1 MTTQSSEYQNA
12 AVQSASPTQLVCML
26 YDTLV
31 RDMNRAILAIEA
43 GNIEERAAEVK
54 HALLVLQQLEAFLD
68 MEKGGEPAANLSRF
82 YAVLRNNI
90 MKAHAEVDA
99 ERFRNQIALI
109 LWVRSAWEQ
118 VEGPGSQSPDRGGDN
133 KPKGEKANQSLSC
146 SV

>member
-1 MTTQSSEYQNA
+1 MTTQSEYRNS
-12 AVQSASPTQLVCML
+12 AVQSATPVQLVCML

-68 MEKGGEPAANLSRF
+68 MENGGEPAANLSRF
-82 YAVLRNNI
+82 YAVVRNNI
-90 MKAHAEVDA
+90 MKAHAKVDA

-109 LWVRSAWEQ
+109 LWVRSGWEEAEARKQ
-118 VEGPGSQSPDRGGDN
+118 SESRGSSAENR
-133 KPKGEKANQSLSC
+133 SLSC